1 MAPFT
6 TSDEQS
12 LPRAPLYG
20 MELSR
25 KGTNCLDRSRWFM
38 SAIWPS
44 RKKVEPLP
52 LASMVIVMWRQV
64 PLPSGQ

>member
-1 MAPFT
+1 MAPLT
-6 TSDEQS
+6 TLDEQS

-25 KGTNCLDRSRWFM
+25 KGTKRFVRSRWSA

-44 RKKVEPLP
+44 RKKVEPAP
-52 LASMVIVMWRQV
+52 PASTVMVMWRQV